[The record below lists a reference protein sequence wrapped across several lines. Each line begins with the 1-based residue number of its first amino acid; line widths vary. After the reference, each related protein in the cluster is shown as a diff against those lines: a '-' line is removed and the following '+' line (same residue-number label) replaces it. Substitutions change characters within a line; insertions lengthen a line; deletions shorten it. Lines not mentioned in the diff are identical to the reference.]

1 MKKLVFLSTLLL
13 AGCDSYD
20 DNMRF
25 TAEDTKHLCDVA
37 GGELDYSSI
46 QIGLTKGPFWDTITI
61 TSTCVRNT
69 NES

>member
-25 TAEDTKHLCDVA
+25 TAEDTKTLM
-37 GGELDYSSI
+37 
-46 QIGLTKGPFWDTITI
+46 
-61 TSTCVRNT
+61 
-69 NES
+69 

>member
-1 MKKLVFLSTLLL
+1 MKRLLLLSVLIL

-46 QIGLTKGPFWDTITI
+46 QIGLTKVYSTIVI
-61 TSTCVRNT
+61 LLHPHV
-69 NES
+69 

>member
-1 MKKLVFLSTLLL
+1 MKRLLLLSVLIL

-20 DNMRF
+20 DNVRF

-46 QIGLTKGPFWDTITI
+46 QIGLTKGIFYDSYTI
-61 TSTCVRNT
+61 TSTCVRNK
-69 NES
+69 